1 MGVVIRQSV
10 KATIVSNVGAIIGA
24 VLLIYIYPK
33 SLSPEQVGLTRVLTE
48 AGIFFSSFALMG
60 LTGIAVKYFP
70 YFKDSRNNNN
80 GFSFIIFIVPL
91 IGFLIFL
98 IVFFVFKEGII
109 TMFSAKSK
117 LFTQY
122 IIYIIP
128 LTFFWIYITICETY
142 SSILQRIVFPKL
154 IKEIAVRV
162 LTILVIVLFFFG
174 IISLDQF
181 VFLFVSVYGIAS
193 ILIIVYVN
201 SINKI
206 SLKPNFGF
214 LKNPL
219 RKEMLI
225 FMLYVITISI
235 ASNISSR
242 IDVFILSQKLSL
254 AGTGIFTIAF
264 FIASFIEMPSR
275 AIYQIT
281 TPLAS
286 EALKNNDMILV
297 GSLYKRV
304 AINQLVIASLI
315 FLLIWVNVDN
325 IFRIMPN
332 GHIYESGKYVI
343 LFIGLAKVF
352 DAATGINTTILGY
365 SKYYYY
371 TLFFI
376 FGLAALTIINNLIFI
391 PIYGIVGSAVATA
404 ISIFLYHS
412 ISVFFV
418 NLKLKIQ
425 PFSKNTIKAILIVA
439 LLFLINSFAPHFA
452 GAYIDIGVRS
462 LFFLILFIISM
473 YKFRISADIN
483 ELVKV
488 ANARFLK
495 GFLPLK

>member
-10 KATIVSNVGAIIGA
+10 KATIVSIVGALIGA
-24 VLLIYIYPK
+24 VLLIFIYPK
-33 SLSPEQVGLTRVLTE
+33 SLSPEQIGLTRVLTE

-70 YFKDSRNNNN
+70 YFKDSNNNNN
-80 GFSFIIFIVPL
+80 GFSFIIFIGPL

-98 IVFFVFKEGII
+98 IVFFVFKDGII
-109 TMFSAKSK
+109 AMFSAKSE
-117 LFTQY
+117 LFTRY
-122 IIYIIP
+122 IIYVIP
-128 LTFFWIYITICETY
+128 LTFFWIYLTICETY
-142 SSILQRIVFPKL
+142 SSLLQRIVFPKL
-154 IKEIAVRV
+154 IKEITVRV
-162 LTILVIVLFFFG
+162 LTILVIALFFLK

-193 ILIIVYVN
+193 VMILVYVN
-201 SINKI
+201 SLQKIN
-206 SLKPNFGF
+206 LKPNFGF
-214 LKNPL
+214 LKTPL
-219 RKEMLI
+219 RKEMLV
-225 FMLYVITISI
+225 FMLYVISVGI
-235 ASNISSR
+235 ASNISNR
-242 IDVFILSQKLSL
+242 IDVFILSQKVSL

-275 AIYQIT
+275 AIFQIT
-281 TPLAS
+281 TPMAS
-286 EALKNNDMILV
+286 DALKNNDMVLV

-304 AINQLVIASLI
+304 SINQLIIASLI

-325 IFRIMPN
+325 IFKIMPN

-352 DAATGINTTILGY
+352 DSATGINSTILGY

-376 FGLAALTIINNLIFI
+376 FGLAVLTVINNLIFI
-391 PIYGIVGSAVATA
+391 PIYGIVGSALATA
-404 ISIFLYHS
+404 ISIFLFHS

-418 NLKLKIQ
+418 KLKLKIQ
-425 PFSKNTIKAILIVA
+425 PFSKNTLKAILIVA
-439 LLFLINSFAPHFA
+439 ILFLINSFSPHFKNP
-452 GAYIDIGVRS
+452 YTDIFLRT
-462 LFFLILFIISM
+462 LFFLLLFIVFV

-483 ELVKV
+483 ELIKV

-495 GFLPLK
+495 GRLPLK